1 MLIFGLQMSGWASPT
16 RLVLAV
22 DGVAYRDLAALQAGV
37 IHTNFLGRKTLRR
50 AFTSEEGY
58 YPVSRMVSTFPSTS
72 DVAWT
77 DIFGDR
83 PLPGYQRTYYSEAA
97 NEEVS
102 INGVTTTMEHERQ
115 MDYQLQNGIFRALG
129 YLHPVD
135 TCRLEM
141 FNAVRAF
148 RRTRSDRRDFFVY
161 LRGTDDAQH
170 LDRDIMKLL
179 CDLDRKLQRLR
190 AAYRA
195 ENGRDLEIV
204 LLSDH
209 GHNHAGRGKRV
220 EIEAFLKNHDYH
232 VCKAIHGPEDV
243 VLPTV
248 GVESW
253 VEIHNDPAVTEK
265 LTQQLC
271 RLEGV
276 DIITACL
283 PGQTNHFLVMNAKC
297 ERAVVEYRPQD
308 NSFRYVAE
316 QGDPLTYLPVIASLQ
331 HEHQLDADGF
341 APGEVWMKATL
352 QHHYPLAM
360 ERIASGFSQ
369 NTLNPATIL
378 ISLDNHYVH
387 DSWLIDMGSR
397 LVTCGS
403 THGGL
408 DDLCSDGIVLS
419 NFRPTYDTSSA
430 RVAAQFNYFDDV
442 KDFRALESGAE
453 WFTKR
458 EQARVRIK
466 RRPLDLDL
474 SRLPDRGVFLGA
486 WSPSFLKMHGD
497 IPLHAVIEKA
507 QSAGPVHVGRGQV
520 VPEPKKIQREF
531 PGLGSTMSG
540 PSQERVYRLPNDL
553 VLEPREEYK
562 LSGWLDDKLQ
572 TPLFTLYFATDSAG
586 RPLVY

>member
-1 MLIFGLQMSGWASPT
+1 MLVACLQLSGGASPT

-37 IHTNFLGRKTLRR
+37 IHTNFLGWKTLRR
-50 AFTSEEGY
+50 AFTAEEGY
-58 YPVSRMVSTFPSTS
+58 YPVSRMISTFPSTS

-135 TCRLEM
+135 TYRLEM
-141 FNAVRAF
+141 FNALRAF
-148 RRTRSDRRDFFVY
+148 RRTRSERSDFYVY
-161 LRGTDDAQH
+161 LRSTDDAQH

-179 CDLDRKLQRLR
+179 CDLDQKLQRLR

-220 EIEAFLKNHDYH
+220 EIEPFLKNLGYH
-232 VCKAIHGPEDV
+232 VSKSIHGAEDV

-253 VEIHNDPAVTEK
+253 VEIHNDQAVTEK
-265 LTQQLC
+265 LAQQLC
-271 RLEGV
+271 HLEGV

-283 PGQTNHFLVMNAKC
+283 PGQRNHFLVMNSRG
-297 ERAVVEYRPQD
+297 ERAIIEWRPQA
-308 NSFRYVAE
+308 NSFRYVAG
-316 QGDPLTYLPVIASLQ
+316 QGDPLAYLPVMASLQ
-331 HEHQLDADGF
+331 QSHQLDADGF
-341 APGEVWMKATL
+341 ATGDVWMKATL

-360 ERIASGFSQ
+360 ERIASGFLR

-378 ISLDNHYVH
+378 ISLDHRYVH

-419 NFRPTYDTSSA
+419 NFRPTDDTSSA
-430 RVAAQFNYFDDV
+430 RVAAQFNDFVGV
-442 KDFRALESGAE
+442 KDFRAGESGAE
-453 WFTKR
+453 WITKR
-458 EQARVRIK
+458 EQARVRIQ
-466 RRPLDLDL
+466 RRPLDRDL
-474 SRLPDRGVFLGA
+474 SRLPDRGIFLCA
-486 WSPSFLKMHGD
+486 WSPSFLKMDGNISLHG
-497 IPLHAVIEKA
+497 VIEKA
-507 QSAGPVHVGRGQV
+507 EPARPAHVGRGQV
-520 VPEPKKIQREF
+520 APAPKKIQLEF
-531 PGLGSTMSG
+531 SGPQLTMSG
-540 PSQERVYRLPNDL
+540 PSQERVYHWPNDL
-553 VLEPREEYK
+553 VLVPRVEYK
-562 LSGWLDDKLQ
+562 LAGWLDGQ
-572 TPLFTLYFATDSAG
+572 SQAPLFTLYFATDSTG
-586 RPLVY
+586 QPLVY